1 MDEGYFYITRY
12 WIAPAGEGRV
22 LGWLDGGHTA
32 EVASQPGFLAARR
45 IRLEEVDALGW
56 RAFTTIY
63 QTEAKSAVETYLKS
77 AARARFARE
86 QQAFTDVL
94 RAERSWGAGE
104 YRTQRGQRGPL
115 DAPYFH
121 IVRFWTAPAAEVPVL
136 EWLDGK
142 HAAELV
148 ARPDH
153 LSAQRIRLD
162 ETDALGWHAFYA
174 LYGLESKAALDAY
187 LKNPVRERFAREQA
201 PFAGSIRIERSR
213 GAAEFAAPHRAL
225 SRAG

>member
-1 MDEGYFYITRY
+1 MHDGYFYITRY
-12 WIAPAGEGRV
+12 WIAPAGEARV

-32 EVASQPGFLAARR
+32 EVAAQPGFLAARR
-45 IRLEEVDALGW
+45 IRLEAVDAVGW

-63 QTEAKSAVETYLKS
+63 RAESKAAVETYLQS
-77 AARARFARE
+77 AARERFARE
-86 QQAFTDVL
+86 QMAFTDVL

-104 YRTQRGQRGPL
+104 YRTQRGSEGPL

-121 IVRFWTAPAAEVPVL
+121 IVRFWTAPAAEARVL

-153 LSAQRIRLD
+153 LWAQRIRLD
-162 ETDALGWHAFYA
+162 ETDSLGWRAFYA
-174 LYGLESKAALDAY
+174 LYGIASAAALDAY
-187 LKNPVRERFAREQA
+187 LEDPVRERFAREQA
-201 PFAGSIRIERSR
+201 PFAGAMRVERSR
-213 GAAEFAAPHRAL
+213 GAAEFAAGLQKA
-225 SRAG
+225 